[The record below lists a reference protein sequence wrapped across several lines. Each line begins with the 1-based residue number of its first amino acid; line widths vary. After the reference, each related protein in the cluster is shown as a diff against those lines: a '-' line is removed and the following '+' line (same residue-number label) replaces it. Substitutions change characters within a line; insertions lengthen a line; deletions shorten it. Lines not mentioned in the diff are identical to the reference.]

1 MKNGNEKIKFL
12 LFKQANNSKKSV
24 KKKINFE
31 CFKCFAWKLNSQ
43 FRFTIQERNQFKK
56 KNVKDFL
63 FELNGG
69 QLFFIF
75 FLPSAWFT
83 TYSLHE
89 KINFDK
95 LALKSNKFLPFDA
108 NLKVLKCVDT
118 GISFEYAKKK
128 NWQDK

>member
-1 MKNGNEKIKFL
+1 MLCLK
-12 LFKQANNSKKSV
+12 V
-24 KKKINFE
+24 K
-31 CFKCFAWKLNSQ
+31 
-43 FRFTIQERNQFKK
+43 FTIQIHDSGKK
-56 KNVKDFL
+56 SIQEKNVKDFL

-108 NLKVLKCVDT
+108 NLKVLKSVDT
-118 GISFEYAKKK
+118 GISFEYAKK